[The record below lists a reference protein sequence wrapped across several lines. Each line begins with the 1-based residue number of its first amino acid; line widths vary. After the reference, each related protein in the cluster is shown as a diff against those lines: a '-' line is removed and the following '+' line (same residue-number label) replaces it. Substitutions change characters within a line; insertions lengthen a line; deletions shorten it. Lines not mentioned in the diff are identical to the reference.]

1 MKRSALALGASVF
14 ALALTAGPAAAE
26 PGVGQAVDDS
36 TAAAQAGAV
45 SVNAPVRV
53 ASDGDSTTAGASAGG
68 PQTSGESTGAAQV
81 NSVDANA
88 PVRVLSDGDD
98 ADAGGGSA
106 GGTESTAGSTG
117 SAQVGAG
124 DVDAP
129 VRVASDGDNSSDAGA
144 GTAAPE
150 QSVDDSSG
158 SAQAGSPNV
167 AAPVRVLSDGDNS
180 TPNAGAS
187 ADTGPQTAGDSN
199 GSAQV
204 GSPSLF
210 APVRVLSG
218 GTGPG
223 DESDPADAGDLAEEL
238 LGELLGSPSG
248 DGGDVVATPSAVA
261 PTTGGGSGS
270 PSPEELR
277 RLLDGSDPGP
287 AITFSPDGTG
297 GVATGE
303 IATLGVAA
311 AGTLPYTGFGVV
323 AVALLGLWLLSGGL
337 ALRLVPGGKR
347 R

>member
-1 MKRSALALGASVF
+1 MKRSALALGASVI

-26 PGVGQAVDDS
+26 PGVGQTVDDS
-36 TAAAQAGAV
+36 TGAAQVGAV
-45 SVNAPVRV
+45 SVDAPVRV

-68 PQTSGESTGAAQV
+68 PQTTGGSTGAAQV
-81 NSVDANA
+81 TSVDANA

-98 ADAGGGSA
+98 AEAGGSA
-106 GGTESTAGSTG
+106 GGTESTGDSTG
-117 SAQVGAG
+117 SAQVGAA

-129 VRVASDGDNSSDAGA
+129 VRVASDGDNSSDAPG
-144 GTAAPE
+144 GTVAPE
-150 QSVDDSSG
+150 QSIDDSSG

-180 TPNAGAS
+180 TGDAGAGS
-187 ADTGPQTAGDSN
+187 TAGPQTVGDSS

-218 GTGPG
+218 GTAPG
-223 DESDPADAGDLAEEL
+223 DESDQADTGDLAEGI

-248 DGGDVVATPSAVA
+248 GGGDVVATPSSLA
-261 PTTGGGSGS
+261 PTTGSGPGS

-277 RLLDGSDPGP
+277 RLLDGADPDQ
-287 AITFSPDGTG
+287 AFLFSPDGEGGTG
-297 GVATGE
+297 TAE
-303 IATLGVAA
+303 IATLGVSAP
-311 AGTLPYTGFGVV
+311 GTLPFTGFGVIAI
-323 AVALLGLWLLSGGL
+323 AVLGLWLFSGGL

>member
-1 MKRSALALGASVF
+1 
-14 ALALTAGPAAAE
+14 
-26 PGVGQAVDDS
+26 
-36 TAAAQAGAV
+36 
-45 SVNAPVRV
+45 
-53 ASDGDSTTAGASAGG
+53 
-68 PQTSGESTGAAQV
+68 
-81 NSVDANA
+81 
-88 PVRVLSDGDD
+88 VRVLSDGND
-98 ADAGGGSA
+98 AEA
-106 GGTESTAGSTG
+106 GGTAGGNESTADSTG
-117 SAQVGAG
+117 SAQVGAA

-129 VRVASDGDNSSDAGA
+129 VRVASDGDNSSDAGS

-167 AAPVRVLSDGDNS
+167 AAPVRVLSDGDSS
-180 TPNAGAS
+180 TGDAGAD
-187 ADTGPQTAGDSN
+187 AGAGPQTVGDSS

-218 GTGPG
+218 GTGPS
-223 DESDPADAGDLAEEL
+223 DESDPPDAGDLAEEL
-238 LGELLGSPSG
+238 LGELLGTPSG
-248 DGGDVVATPSAVA
+248 GGGDVIATPSALA

-287 AITFSPDGTG
+287 AITFSPGGTG
-297 GVATGE
+297 GTATGE